1 MLVSGSEGGTVIFW
15 DLATH
20 RPLGPEVKA
29 HRSPVWTLACNPDG
43 KTVVSG
49 GDAELVFWDVATRKQ
64 LGPPITSQKDRIW
77 SLAFSPDGQF
87 LASAGNNRVVAIWNT
102 GTQPQLR
109 KNLGTPPKDRYEE
122 IMPVGVAFNPDGTLL
137 AMGAPD
143 NSVTLWNFRR
153 GQPIPPT
160 LYGHTQSIASVAFRR
175 DGKVLASGSA
185 DGDIRLWDVETH
197 ELLGTLGAQQKE
209 IKSVVFNPQGGILAS
224 VGEDDSI
231 VLWELDFEDWSSRA
245 CRIANRNLTAKEWST
260 YFGNR
265 AYRKTC
271 PNL

>member
-1 MLVSGSEGGTVIFW
+1 
-15 DLATH
+15 
-20 RPLGPEVKA
+20 
-29 HRSPVWTLACNPDG
+29 
-43 KTVVSG
+43 
-49 GDAELVFWDVATRKQ
+49 
-64 LGPPITSQKDRIW
+64 
-77 SLAFSPDGQF
+77 
-87 LASAGNNRVVAIWNT
+87 
-102 GTQPQLR
+102 
-109 KNLGTPPKDRYEE
+109 
-122 IMPVGVAFNPDGTLL
+122 MPVGVAFNPDGTLL